1 MWISH
6 AQFSRDVAFLL
17 FVLSAEYVLF
27 TPGEVSVIHGKS
39 GGAPFV
45 GRGLE
50 MNPASE
56 PGEKS

>member
-17 FVLSAEYVLF
+17 FVLSPEYVLF

-39 GGAPFV
+39 GELRLSGGDA
-45 GRGLE
+45 R
-50 MNPASE
+50 
-56 PGEKS
+56 